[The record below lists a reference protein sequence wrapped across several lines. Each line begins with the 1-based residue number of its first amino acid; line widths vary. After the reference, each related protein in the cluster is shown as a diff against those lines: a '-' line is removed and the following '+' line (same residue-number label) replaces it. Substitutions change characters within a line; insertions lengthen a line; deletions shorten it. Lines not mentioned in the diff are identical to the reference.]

1 MKSKTLQRRLL
12 ADCAAVNTEQAGY
25 LTPPHLRKKKGD
37 GDEEVAADGGA
48 KEDSDAGVVTSD
60 KGDGQEDGK
69 KTKVFGTDEKK
80 TIQEK
85 VTQIDL
91 KKPMHGPSKEFAPQ
105 QSMKDAT
112 LNTIL
117 QINPQMLE
125 IDDKIKQ

>member
-1 MKSKTLQRRLL
+1 
-12 ADCAAVNTEQAGY
+12 
-25 LTPPHLRKKKGD
+25 
-37 GDEEVAADGGA
+37 VAADGGA

-91 KKPMHGPSKEFAPQ
+91 KKPMHGPSKEFAP
-105 QSMKDAT
+105 
-112 LNTIL
+112 
-117 QINPQMLE
+117 
-125 IDDKIKQ
+125 